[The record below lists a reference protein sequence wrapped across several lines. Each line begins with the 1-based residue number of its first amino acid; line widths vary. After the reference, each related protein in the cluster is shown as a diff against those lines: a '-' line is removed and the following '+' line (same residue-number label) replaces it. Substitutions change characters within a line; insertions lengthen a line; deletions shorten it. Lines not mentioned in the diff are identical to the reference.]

1 MILVGEEHRK
11 NERRGERISMK
22 VEITVN
28 IKKTDGTFAAEST
41 TMEVDVPDFE
51 EFTGPD
57 EFGKIFNKYEQNVI
71 KTRNEVVAAATEKY
85 LNELAKKSRDSSN
98 TRERR

>member
-1 MILVGEEHRK
+1 MILVGEERRT
-11 NERRGERISMK
+11 NERRGERSSMK

-28 IKKTDGTFAAEST
+28 IKKADGTFAAEST

-57 EFGKIFNKYEQNVI
+57 EFGKIFNKYERNVL
-71 KTRNEVVAAATEKY
+71 KARNEVVAAATEKY
-85 LNELAKKSRDSSN
+85 LNELAKKKQRQQQ
-98 TRERR
+98 

>member
-1 MILVGEEHRK
+1 
-11 NERRGERISMK
+11 MK

-28 IKKTDGTFAAEST
+28 IKKADGTSAAEPT

-51 EFTGPD
+51 EFTGPGD
-57 EFGKIFNKYEQNVI
+57 FGKVFNKYEQNVLNA
-71 KTRNEVVAAATEKY
+71 RNEVVAKASEKY
-85 LNELAKKSRDSSN
+85 LNELAKKSSDSSN

>member
-1 MILVGEEHRK
+1 
-11 NERRGERISMK
+11 MK

-28 IKKTDGTFAAEST
+28 IKKADGTFAAEPT

-51 EFTGPD
+51 EYTGPS
-57 EFGKIFNKYEQNVI
+57 EFGNVFNKYEQNVI

-85 LNELAKKSRDSSN
+85 LNELAKKNQRKQ
-98 TRERR
+98 

>member
-1 MILVGEEHRK
+1 
-11 NERRGERISMK
+11 MK

-28 IKKTDGTFAAEST
+28 IKKEDGTLATEKT

-51 EFTGPD
+51 NFTGAD
-57 EFGKIFNKYEQNVI
+57 TFGKVFHEYEQSVL

-85 LNELAKKSRDSSN
+85 LNELAKKNPRKRQDKKGQLKSQRD
-98 TRERR
+98 TE